1 MLFDR
6 NQQESGET
14 QVGILSIR
22 DDFGASTTSRHRT
35 KTLWPAQMR
44 TPLRRSTVKV
54 VPCGHFYPAG
64 TPQTVQL
71 ALLVARPVRESR
83 SELRDEPR
91 PILRPVPRRVLTPEQ
106 PLLSILSALRVFSVV
121 GTLRQRCLRR
131 PQEVAGGVR
140 SGLSAPKLHWLGPGL
155 GDDFPAPCDD

>member
-1 MLFDR
+1 MGADASVLFDR

-54 VPCGHFYPAG
+54 VPRGHFCAEG
-64 TPQTVQL
+64 ITS
-71 ALLVARPVRESR
+71 ARLV
-83 SELRDEPR
+83 
-91 PILRPVPRRVLTPEQ
+91 
-106 PLLSILSALRVFSVV
+106 LSAR
-121 GTLRQRCLRR
+121 
-131 PQEVAGGVR
+131 
-140 SGLSAPKLHWLGPGL
+140 GPARARIG
-155 GDDFPAPCDD
+155 A